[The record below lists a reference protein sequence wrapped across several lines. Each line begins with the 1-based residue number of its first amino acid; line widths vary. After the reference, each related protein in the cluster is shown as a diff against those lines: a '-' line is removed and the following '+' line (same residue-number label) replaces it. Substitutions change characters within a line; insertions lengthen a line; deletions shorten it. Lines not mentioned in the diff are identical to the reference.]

1 MAVDSPAKIGKLPRD
16 RNHAAKGVNAMEWML
31 MPLKRYA
38 EFSGRS
44 RRKEYWMY
52 VLLLVI
58 VGVVLGVIEGAMGLQ
73 QTVGGIY
80 GPLSLIFVLAT
91 FIPSLA
97 VGVRRLHDTERS
109 GWWILLPIVPYALSI
124 FMLFSGSLAMAGILA
139 MVALGLAIVLLV
151 FMVLDGTKGPNK
163 YGPDPKGGVDA
174 DKVFA

>member
-1 MAVDSPAKIGKLPRD
+1 
-16 RNHAAKGVNAMEWML
+16 MEWML

-52 VLLLVI
+52 VLGLII
-58 VGVVLGVIEGAMGLQ
+58 VAVVLGVIEGATGL
-73 QTVGGIY
+73 TGMVGPY
-80 GPLSLIFVLAT
+80 GPLSALLLLAT

-97 VGVRRLHDTERS
+97 VGIRRLHDTDRT
-109 GWWILLPIVPYALSI
+109 GWWILLPIVPEV
-124 FMLFSGSLAMAGILA
+124 LA
-139 MVALGLAIVLLV
+139 VALMMSGNVAVGGMFLIAAGVLAIILLV
-151 FMVLDGTKGPNK
+151 FMVLEGTKGPNK